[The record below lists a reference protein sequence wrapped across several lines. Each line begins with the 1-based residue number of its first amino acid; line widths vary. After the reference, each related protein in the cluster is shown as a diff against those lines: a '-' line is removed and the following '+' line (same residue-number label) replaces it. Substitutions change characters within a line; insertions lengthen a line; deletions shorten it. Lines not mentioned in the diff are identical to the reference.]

1 LQANAQPLRKQ
12 KAPPAWRG
20 FSFIRCTASAALA
33 LLAALAGAILLLLL
47 AGLLAALLLLPR
59 LLALLLLLTRL
70 LVGVLVRIL
79 IHLRCPLGWFEV
91 LTSIAPGPNGGT
103 MRGPRIRSRSKCRA
117 ILKQKR
123 WNPPQ
128 PRLLNRAV

>member
-47 AGLLAALLLLPR
+47 AGLLAALLLLLR

-70 LVGVLVRIL
+70 LVGVLDWIL
-79 IHLRCPLGWFEV
+79 IHL
-91 LTSIAPGPNGGT
+91 
-103 MRGPRIRSRSKCRA
+103 MRSSWLVRSPDFNRSR
-117 ILKQKR
+117 
-123 WNPPQ
+123 PQ
-128 PRLLNRAV
+128 PGNNARAAHSFPFKMPRNIEAKAFEPAATAFA